1 MIYLQKIYLFR
12 TVLIYGGV
20 SRDDQIDKL
29 LIGFDIFVFTSG
41 KIIDIIEIGHL
52 NVDKIN
58 TIILDVSD
66 KILDIGFEESIID
79 IYIKITEFGK
89 WK

>member
-1 MIYLQKIYLFR
+1 M
-12 TVLIYGGV
+12 
-20 SRDDQIDKL
+20 
-29 LIGFDIFVFTSG
+29 
-41 KIIDIIEIGHL
+41 IEIDHL
-52 NVDKIN
+52 KADKIN

>member
-1 MIYLQKIYLFR
+1 M
-12 TVLIYGGV
+12 
-20 SRDDQIDKL
+20 
-29 LIGFDIFVFTSG
+29 
-41 KIIDIIEIGHL
+41 IEIGHL
-52 NVDKIN
+52 KVDTIN

-66 KILDIGFEESIID
+66 KILDMGFEESIID